1 MLNTIKLKKI
11 LFCLGLIMTICGMSV
26 LGFFGV
32 RKIVRLVRLH
42 QLMKENVVI
51 EISDLSIKAPV
62 LEGTDQETLR
72 KGAGHF
78 QGTGKLGEG
87 NYCIAGHSSPIYKE
101 FFNNLKQIQ
110 TGMEIDLF
118 DTEKHCYAYTAE
130 ESFIVNPDDLRILQD
145 FGDNRVTIITCTDSG
160 EQRLVVVGKL
170 KE

>member
-78 QGTGKLGEG
+78 RERG
-87 NYCIAGHSSPIYKE
+87 N
-101 FFNNLKQIQ
+101 
-110 TGMEIDLF
+110 
-118 DTEKHCYAYTAE
+118 
-130 ESFIVNPDDLRILQD
+130 
-145 FGDNRVTIITCTDSG
+145 
-160 EQRLVVVGKL
+160 
-170 KE
+170 